1 MAGYHQVLLEMLEL
15 LGELTVHALATRK
28 SRKCYVFFELL
39 TPPAD
44 LSSVWNSCKLHLPEI
59 NFCPGEGC
67 FTIFFRMVWIPVE
80 SVASDVPAV
89 RMVNWSRA
97 GRRLMS
103 ARRRQRA
110 ALGQASQLW
119 RVRSAKR
126 QSTIPKES
134 KRHQK
139 ALIIY
144 IHRHIYIYYIYTC
157 MSIKPVYV
165 LWIRPNTI

>member
-44 LSSVWNSCKLHLPEI
+44 LSSVWNSCTLHLPEI
-59 NFCPGEGC
+59 NFCCGEGC
-67 FTIFFRMVWIPVE
+67 FTMFFGWFE
-80 SVASDVPAV
+80 SQLNAPAV

-97 GRRLMS
+97 GRRPMS

-126 QSTIPKES
+126 QSKIPKES

-139 ALIIY
+139 ALICIIYIYLNIYILYVYIYTYIY
-144 IHRHIYIYYIYTC
+144 IH
-157 MSIKPVYV
+157 VWV
-165 LWIRPNTI
+165 